1 MSNAITIKNQSL
13 DVLALGDIIAKSG
26 YFQDANESAK
36 AIVKILAGRELG
48 LGAIAAS
55 TGIYIIKGKVT
66 ISANSMAAIVKN
78 SGKYDY
84 RVIELDASHCKIE
97 FYQGNDKIGLSEFT
111 MEDAKL
117 AGLLN
122 TKGDTWQKFPRNML
136 FARAMSN
143 GAKWFCA
150 DVFAGTPVYTPDE
163 LGADVDGETGQI
175 IEGEAILHPY
185 QELRQR
191 VINLS
196 DGGLSPNQIH
206 EKLKK
211 EHEDSKIGNIDILPF
226 NLKIGDILGFL
237 T

>member
-1 MSNAITIKNQSL
+1 MSDVITIKNQSL
-13 DVLALGDIIAKSG
+13 DAFTLGDVLAKSG
-26 YFQDANESAK
+26 YFQDAGQASQ
-36 AIVKILAGRELG
+36 AIVKVLAGQELG
-48 LGAIAAS
+48 LGPIAAM
-55 TGIYIIKGKVT
+55 TGIYIVKGKIT
-66 ISANSMAAIVKN
+66 LSANIIAAIIKN
-78 SGKYDY
+78 SNKYDY
-84 RVIELDASHCKIE
+84 RVIELDAKHCKVE
-97 FYQGNDKIGLSEFT
+97 FSQGDDTIGLSEFT

-175 IEGEAILHPY
+175 IEGETI
-185 QELRQR
+185 
-191 VINLS
+191 I
-196 DGGLSPNQIH
+196 SPNQELKQKAVDLNDEGLLPTQIL
-206 EKLKK
+206 EKLK
-211 EHEDSKIGNIDILPF
+211 EEDES
-226 NLKIGDILGFL
+226 LKIGDILGFL